1 MTIQIEYETERQL
14 NIDYRSLAEKVASHI
29 LETEQ
34 CPYEVSVNLVI
45 TDNEEIK
52 KVNQE
57 FRSIGAPTDVLSF
70 PMIPF
75 ETPADYSVIDDQDEY
90 FDLDT
95 EELVLGDVMISVDKV
110 FAQAEEYGHSVEREF
125 SFLFAHSMLHLLG
138 YDHMEPDE
146 AAVMEKKQ
154 AQALADLG
162 ITR

>member
-1 MTIQIEYETERQL
+1 M
-14 NIDYRSLAEKVASHI
+14 
-29 LETEQ
+29 
-34 CPYEVSVNLVI
+34 SVNLVI

-52 KVNQE
+52 NVNQQ

-75 ETPADYSVIDDQDEY
+75 ETPADYSIIEDKDEY

-95 EELVLGDVMISVDKV
+95 DELLLGDVMISVEKV
-110 FAQAEEYGHSVEREF
+110 YAQAEEYGHSVEREF

-138 YDHMEPDE
+138 YDHMEPEE
-146 AAVMEKKQ
+146 AAVMEAKQ
-154 AQALADLG
+154 AKALKELG

>member
-1 MTIQIEYETERQL
+1 M
-14 NIDYRSLAEKVASHI
+14 
-29 LETEQ
+29 
-34 CPYEVSVNLVI
+34 NLVI

-52 KVNQE
+52 KINQQ

-75 ETPADYSVIDDQDEY
+75 ETPADYSIVKDKDEF

-95 EELVLGDVMISVDKV
+95 DELILGDVMISVEKV
-110 FAQAEEYGHSVEREF
+110 YAQAEEYGHSVEREF

-138 YDHMEPDE
+138 YDHMEPEE
-146 AAVMEKKQ
+146 AAVMEAKQ
-154 AQALADLG
+154 AKALEELG

>member
-14 NIDYRSLAEKVASHI
+14 NIDYEKLASRVAAHI
-29 LETEQ
+29 LETEH
-34 CPYEVSVNLVI
+34 CPYDVSVNLVI

-75 ETPADYSVIDDQDEY
+75 ETPADYSIVEDQDEY

-138 YDHMEPDE
+138 YDHMEPEE
-146 AAVMEKKQ
+146 AAVMEAKQ
-154 AQALADLG
+154 AKALEELG